1 MLDLVLRLDYKAF
14 FRHIPK
20 RSGNRSVA
28 TMPKNLVI
36 VYLKLFGMALF
47 WGGTFIAGR
56 IIAKDVGP
64 YAAAFLRFLIA
75 SVFLLALL
83 IKHEHRLP
91 SIRRSQVLPL
101 ILLGLTGV
109 FAYNVFFF
117 KGLKLIEAGR
127 AAIIIANNPILI
139 ALCSALLFK
148 ETLTTQKAIGILLSV
163 TGAVIAIS
171 KGNPAYLLQGGLG
184 WGEVFIG
191 VCVLSWVTFSL
202 IGKTIMSGLTPLV
215 SVTYSAVI
223 GAAALFIPAC
233 YDGLLPGVM
242 QYGWTAWVGV
252 FYLGF
257 FGTVLGFVWYY
268 EGIQAIGPTKAG
280 LFINFVPISAI
291 VMAFIFLSEPLTLS
305 LLGGAIL
312 VSTGVYLTNAEPKSR
327 STVPAVAD

>member
-1 MLDLVLRLDYKAF
+1 MNQ
-14 FRHIPK
+14 
-20 RSGNRSVA
+20 RSGDTSVV
-28 TMPKNLVI
+28 TMAKNLVI

-56 IIAKDVGP
+56 VIARDVGP

-75 SVFLLALL
+75 SVFLFAIL
-83 IKHEHRLP
+83 IKEERGLP
-91 SIRRSQVLPL
+91 SIQRSQVLPL

-139 ALCSALLFK
+139 ALCSAFLFK
-148 ETLTTQKAIGILLSV
+148 ERLTPQKVIGILLSV
-163 TGAVIAIS
+163 SGAIIAIS
-171 KGNPAYLLQGGLG
+171 RGNPAYLFQGGLG

-191 VCVLSWVTFSL
+191 GCVLSWVTFSL
-202 IGKTIMSGLTPLV
+202 LGKTIMSGMTPLV
-215 SVTYSAVI
+215 SVTYSAAI

-233 YDGLLPGVM
+233 YDGLFHGLL

-291 VMAFIFLSEPLTLS
+291 IMAFIFLKEPLTLS
-305 LLGGAIL
+305 LLGGAVL
-312 VSTGVYLTNAEPKSR
+312 VSTGVYLTNAEPRSQQVVP
-327 STVPAVAD
+327 STVD

>member
-1 MLDLVLRLDYKAF
+1 M
-14 FRHIPK
+14 HQGGGPT
-20 RSGNRSVA
+20 SVA

-56 IIAKDVGP
+56 VIARDVGP
-64 YAAAFLRFLIA
+64 FAAAFLRFLIA
-75 SVFLLALL
+75 SVFLFAILV
-83 IKHEHRLP
+83 KEEHGLP
-91 SIRRSQVLPL
+91 SIQRSQVLPL

-148 ETLTTQKAIGILLSV
+148 ERLTTQKVIGILLSV

-191 VCVLSWVTFSL
+191 ACVLSWVTFSL
-202 IGKTIMSGLTPLV
+202 LGKTIMSGMTPLV
-215 SVTYSAVI
+215 SVTYSAAI

-233 YDGLLPGVM
+233 YDGLFQGLL
-242 QYGWTAWVGV
+242 QYGWTAWLGV

-291 VMAFIFLSEPLTLS
+291 IMAFIFLKEPLTLS
-305 LLGGAIL
+305 LLGGAVL
-312 VSTGVYLTNAEPKSR
+312 VSTGVYLTNAEPRGKQ
-327 STVPAVAD
+327 TVTPAVD